1 MGMMGRM
8 SMGVWRGGGA
18 VPIDTALA
26 FLPQEFSN
34 GTIPVALA
42 YDANQP
48 LGSRWS
54 CDYDKTD
61 WIGAGT
67 RRYVSTSGTNAGA
80 GGIGAP
86 WLTMAYAVANAASGD
101 VIEVAA
107 GRYAPAEIPAFKDL
121 SIIAAT
127 GARVIIADLVTE
139 AGISA
144 WGEPDGDGYQTVTLA
159 SGTVGGFTDL
169 TQLRAGYPSVARQ
182 VANTTAGDVRISEG
196 YPAHIA
202 ASSTIKA
209 IGGRD
214 MTDEADTNLLI
225 WRTTAASPLTML
237 VGSTLYLEGIT
248 LAGHTLSV
256 GKRLVMEACQF
267 LGGRTSDGLI
277 RSNSVTIISNSCI
290 RGATTDDIMD
300 YKGSA
305 SYVELNSLFDH
316 TGEGTPDNCSTAHEY
331 ACGVRLGSTYEGKRP
346 IHDIGDYPSL
356 VVDCTS
362 TAWDDFGD
370 SALRT
375 TTASSFWIQGLTL
388 VPATGEVQIAVE
400 GDVYLIDETR
410 STYTF
415 TEVIADQAVAW
426 ATSNDY
432 VDPVITPADPSALSP
447 LAYYD
452 GNDAASISVGNASNP
467 ATWADQTATDVNLT
481 GDRNG
486 LVTAVTVSG
495 RGALAMANV
504 TFLGTGVSTAVNA
517 AQAFTMHTFVSVST
531 LAALTGK
538 GLFSLGTATNGFD
551 LRFTE
556 SGGVIA
562 QLQVGGNT
570 VATARV
576 AINPGEI
583 THVAVVCDGTS
594 LTLYA
599 DRDQVTEG
607 HAATLA
613 FVDGLRVGGRY
624 PEVSTARITGT
635 VAEVVLFDEAQSA
648 ATVATFR
655 QRGINLFGTR
665 L

>member
-1 MGMMGRM
+1 
-8 SMGVWRGGGA
+8 
-18 VPIDTALA
+18 
-26 FLPQEFSN
+26 
-34 GTIPVALA
+34 
-42 YDANQP
+42 
-48 LGSRWS
+48 
-54 CDYDKTD
+54 
-61 WIGAGT
+61 
-67 RRYVSTSGTNAGA
+67 
-80 GGIGAP
+80 
-86 WLTMAYAVANAASGD
+86 MAYAVANAASGD

-107 GRYAPAEIPAFKDL
+107 GRYAPAEIPAFTDL

-144 WGEPDGDGYQTVTLA
+144 WGTPSSGYQTVTLA

-209 IGGRD
+209 VGGR
-214 MTDEADTNLLI
+214 TLSGEADTDLLI

-248 LAGHTLSV
+248 LAGHTLSA
-256 GKRLVMEACQF
+256 GRRLVMEACEF

-277 RSNSVTIISNSCI
+277 RSNSTLIVSNSCI

-316 TGEGTPDNCSTAHEY
+316 SGEGTNDNCSTAHEY

-452 GNDAASISVGNASNP
+452 GNDAASRIVAGAYVTAWDDAAGSVDLGPDLANRATP
-467 ATWADQTATDVNLT
+467 AT
-481 GDRNG
+481 
-486 LVTAVTVSG
+486 VSS
-495 RGALAMANV
+495 RGAVAMANV
-504 TFLGTGVSTAVNA
+504 TFLATSGVSTAINA
-517 AQAFTMHTFVSVST
+517 AQGFTVHMLFNVET
-531 LAALTGK
+531 LAAMTGK
-538 GLFSLGTATNGFD
+538 GVFSLGTNTDGFD
-551 LRFTE
+551 AYLNSSGSITAQIRV
-556 SGGVIA
+556 GGV
-562 QLQVGGNT
+562 T
-570 VATARV
+570 VATASV
-576 AINPGEI
+576 ALNAGDMSS
-583 THVAVVCDGTS
+583 VSMVCSGTE
-594 LTLYA
+594 LTLYS
-599 DRDQVTEG
+599 DRDQAT
-607 HAATLA
+607 AAHTSTLA
-613 FVDGLRVGGRY
+613 FVDGIRVGGRAVGY
-624 PEVSTARITGT
+624 STARTTGT
-635 VAEVVLFDEAQSA
+635 WAEVVLFDEAQSA